1 MKKNSRAA
9 TMMRNLSDDDRD
21 GLIAEAGP
29 VFIDARVLFE
39 KKAKQVALAHAYRK
53 PVAQDGPKVG

>member
-1 MKKNSRAA
+1 MKKDSRTA
-9 TMMRNLSDDDRD
+9 TMMRNLSDAERD

-29 VFIDARVLFE
+29 VVIDARVLFE
-39 KKAKQVALAHAYRK
+39 KKAKQVALVHAYRK